1 MNGEWLKCNLS
12 YNKAGKKRWL
22 LLLATFD
29 DQKSKNGKNIVCF
42 GRPALQQLAKEAAS
56 VISLL
61 TDSRSQVSY
70 EFLSFIAFK
79 SKGAQRQR

>member
-1 MNGEWLKCNLS
+1 MT
-12 YNKAGKKRWL
+12 KK
-22 LLLATFD
+22 T
-29 DQKSKNGKNIVCF
+29 KNGKNIVCF